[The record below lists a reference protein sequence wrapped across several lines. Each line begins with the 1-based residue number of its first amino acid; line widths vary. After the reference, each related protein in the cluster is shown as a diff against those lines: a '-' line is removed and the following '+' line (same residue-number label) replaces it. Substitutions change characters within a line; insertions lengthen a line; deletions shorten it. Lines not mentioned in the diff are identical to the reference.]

1 MTINASN
8 NPVNQLWQTWQHSL
22 QEQSKSTGD
31 SNAKDISH
39 STPAQVHRQKAQRQH
54 QPASSLT
61 QQRLSQAQ
69 PRAAEPAQTPGNIIF
84 TTLVEVPRS
93 LTGAPITHEFDNG
106 NIKITSSPL
115 HLGSFNG
122 TSIQR
127 NKVTIETGSK
137 DDLVEIKTLTTGG
150 VVAEING
157 KAYALPIEN
166 IGAMTEQLEIQ
177 TNNGKDQV
185 TIADNI
191 WFETT
196 VSLNHSHRVTGLN
209 GYTSAPE
216 SSGKKTFLEPGVIP
230 VAAQM
235 KPEGNSQV
243 FRHGDVTITFDP
255 NKNALQFGDGV
266 TIIKTGDGADTVHIM
281 AAEDG
286 SMVAQINGEKF
297 LLPVKN
303 DATGHSRLYITT
315 QGGDDKTIIDAN
327 VKNYAFILPGEDKNG
342 SLYRGGGFVSGT
354 EEPRLAQRYRP
365 QNYNPVANA
374 SS

>member
-1 MTINASN
+1 MTINASS
-8 NPVNQLWQTWQHSL
+8 NPVNQVWKTWQQYIHA
-22 QEQSKSTGD
+22 ESKSTGGAD
-31 SNAKDISH
+31 SKDISH
-39 STPAQVHRQKAQRQH
+39 ATPAVVDETDRRQKAQRQH
-54 QPASSLT
+54 QPANSLT
-61 QQRLSQAQ
+61 QLRLSQA
-69 PRAAEPAQTPGNIIF
+69 RAAEPAQTPGIIF
-84 TTLVEVPRS
+84 TTLVDVPRS
-93 LTGAPITHEFDNG
+93 PSGAPITHEFDNG
-106 NIKITSSPL
+106 NVKITSSPL
-115 HLGSFNG
+115 HPGSFNG
-122 TSIQR
+122 VPIQR
-127 NKVTIETGSK
+127 NKVTIETGGK

-166 IGAMTEQLEIQ
+166 IGAMTEQLEIK
-177 TNNGKDQV
+177 TNGGKDHV

-196 VSLNHSHRVTGLN
+196 VSLNDSHRVTGLN
-209 GYTSAPE
+209 GYISAPE
-216 SSGKKTFLEPGVIP
+216 SSGQKTFLEPGVIP
-230 VAAQM
+230 VASQM
-235 KPEGNSQV
+235 KQEGNSQV

-297 LLPVKN
+297 LLPIKN
-303 DATGHSRLYITT
+303 DATGRSRLYITT
-315 QGGDDKTIIDAN
+315 QGGDDKTIIDSN

-342 SLYRGGGFVSGT
+342 SLYRGGGFVSGA

-365 QNYNPVANA
+365 QNYNPTANA
-374 SS
+374 